1 MENSRMCPEVKKGIK
16 SSLDLKG
23 STFKP
28 FQALDI
34 STIHELLLK
43 IEDETMTIK
52 EAMMQCGD
60 IKKLHKIQ
68 QAFVKG
74 MELDTWEKAVE
85 VYPQFATAE
94 KLEPFK
100 HLNFSKAELP
110 PQFLNYCQYIKT
122 PGNVSDI
129 NTDKLFSFNYLDC
142 TSIFWKN
149 SVSNITVNAIDTIF
163 TTTTVRFTGFT
174 LAVLD
179 YAQSNDTDTDQM
191 LDEIKTS
198 MRIMRG
204 VNYSVGKQ
212 HFTVIVL
219 CYLSQLS
226 TISAALNDVYD
237 ETQMAVCSLPVEK
250 RRDVTS
256 VNSLNEVTIGMLV
269 AKSGV
274 PAPLPMERDNFFL
287 KTKDQ
292 SYYDASTGRLCFS
305 TRSQLRLYYN
315 CTQHLLTGLCYC
327 QLELVPW

>member
-1 MENSRMCPEVKKGIK
+1 MIFFLATLPNETFVILSSIFKKYLNGEFGYQNVPRSKKGIK

-28 FQALDI
+28 FRALDI

-149 SVSNITVNAIDTIF
+149 SVSNISVNAIDTIF

-179 YAQSNDTDTDQM
+179 YAQSNDTDTDQVFIQHIM
-191 LDEIKTS
+191 CCILLNYVS
-198 MRIMRG
+198 FRCWMR
-204 VNYSVGKQ
+204 
-212 HFTVIVL
+212 
-219 CYLSQLS
+219 
-226 TISAALNDVYD
+226 
-237 ETQMAVCSLPVEK
+237 
-250 RRDVTS
+250 
-256 VNSLNEVTIGMLV
+256 
-269 AKSGV
+269 
-274 PAPLPMERDNFFL
+274 L
-287 KTKDQ
+287 KLQ
-292 SYYDASTGRLCFS
+292 
-305 TRSQLRLYYN
+305 
-315 CTQHLLTGLCYC
+315 
-327 QLELVPW
+327 